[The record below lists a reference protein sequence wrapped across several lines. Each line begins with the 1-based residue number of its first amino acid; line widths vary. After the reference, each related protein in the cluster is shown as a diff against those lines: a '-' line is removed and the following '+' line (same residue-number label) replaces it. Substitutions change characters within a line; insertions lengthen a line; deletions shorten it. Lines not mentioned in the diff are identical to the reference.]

1 MVHTEQDR
9 RENKI
14 TVENIVKSVIKRSV
28 KGSAVIEMS
37 YIIPLFLGLFVL
49 IMHAVF
55 YYHDKAVLNGA
66 ASETAILG
74 VQAERRA
81 DTEYDLEGFFRERT
95 SGKLIYMT
103 DVDVSVTETDE
114 DVTVT
119 ADAQRSFM
127 KLKISQKALIVK
139 PEENI
144 RRMN

>member
-1 MVHTEQDR
+1 MAHTEKDR
-9 RENKI
+9 REKRI
-14 TVENIVKSVIKRSV
+14 PVKNIVKRTIKCTV
-28 KGSAVIEMS
+28 KGSTVIEMS
-37 YIIPLFLGLFVL
+37 YIIPLFLGMFAL

-66 ASETAILG
+66 ASETAILA

-81 DTEYDLEGFFRERT
+81 DTEYDLEGFFRERMN
-95 SGKLIYMT
+95 GKLIYMT
-103 DVDVSVTETDE
+103 DVDISVSETDE
-114 DVTVT
+114 EVTVT

-139 PEENI
+139 PEKNI